1 MEQDNTTGVG
11 EKATST
17 NNSSSIAISNSNS
30 GNPSRRMRRTD
41 KRPDNR
47 RTGQAGATGQR
58 KRRRG
63 KTKRNRR
70 SNNQKSVNWHLPI
83 VVPGYPLVPYNTN
96 RFLMEYHMP
105 EVEQRGDIGR
115 GKPRINFISIS
126 ISFNSPADGE
136 EFLTNEFSTVYET
149 AKCERL
155 ESLTKQQLVEE
166 YLQLESNYD
175 QLCQRLKTGSSHSN
189 VQLKWEAQVRALKE
203 QLRRVTSENRGNCQL
218 VTVN

>member
-1 MEQDNTTGVG
+1 
-11 EKATST
+11 
-17 NNSSSIAISNSNS
+17 
-30 GNPSRRMRRTD
+30 
-41 KRPDNR
+41 
-47 RTGQAGATGQR
+47 
-58 KRRRG
+58 
-63 KTKRNRR
+63 
-70 SNNQKSVNWHLPI
+70 
-83 VVPGYPLVPYNTN
+83 
-96 RFLMEYHMP
+96 MP
-105 EVEQRGDIGR
+105 EVEQREDIGR
-115 GKPRINFISIS
+115 GKSRIIIIISLS

-175 QLCQRLKTGSSHSN
+175 QLCQRLKTGSSHGN